1 MAEPSSNSE
10 LERARKVQLS
20 MLPETPRIEGLDIAC
35 SYSACDHIGGDF
47 YDFILIDRWRL
58 GVVVADVS
66 GHGTAAALLMAATKK
81 VMQIC
86 GKGSLSPRQTLLEV
100 NDSIRADLPRGMFLT
115 ALYGVI
121 DIRNHRFC
129 FASAGHNPPLLRR
142 GDKLRERWPQGNAP
156 PLGFMAAEQLRE
168 HLKEEFVQLAPGDA
182 LLFFTDGL
190 TEARAG
196 GDAMYGI
203 ERLTER
209 LRASRAPDAAGL
221 LAELRADIDAFR
233 GAAPQADDETLL
245 VIRAREVPPDPA
257 PLIKGMT
264 SSSGELPRI
273 AGELVGRDAEVA
285 GIAELLR
292 DPQSRPMTV
301 TGPVGAGKSRVALA
315 AAEAARAVF
324 AGGMYFVDLKAAV
337 GIADV
342 CRLVAGVLGLAQDDA
357 QLGVRIAAALKSP
370 AGRTLLVLDNC
381 ERCHEAAGVCITQWK
396 QRNPD
401 LQVLAAS
408 RLPLGVA
415 GEQTL
420 ALKPLAMPR
429 NDEKLRAEAVLQTS
443 PAVALFMAKARSTD
457 PAFKLTDD
465 NVTEVTRI
473 CRRLDGLPQAI
484 ELAAARVAVLS
495 PRQILDRLDK
505 RFELLAE
512 EGGGKGSLQ
521 GALAWSFELL
531 SPAERQALL
540 LLARFPTGFQL
551 DVATRAL
558 ALMKGESPEGL
569 VGALMRHNLLYY
581 DRLAELGD
589 ERRFQL
595 YESVR
600 LFALDAAKA
609 AGLEAQAQAAFEGAL
624 LGYVMH
630 WWWLDQ
636 RKGSPEARRRI
647 RLELEPL
654 LELIETTRVPET
666 RAWASIVSAP
676 LLSERGQQDRA
687 MTILRGGMD
696 GLYPGSDEWKWIQLT
711 DGYLRVIE
719 APSNVNEL
727 LENFDGDPLMN
738 FNALLTRSYA
748 LHRMNDNKG
757 AIELARKAAAISGL
771 EPIKRATVTDRLG
784 VYLAAV
790 GNHDDARQAYDTALR
805 IAREQGDTRI
815 VARVMHNIGW
825 LLQRRGKPTEA
836 EPFQQEALRLTQAEG
851 DRGMEASNLGA
862 LALTLHLTGRKQ
874 EAEAAMLRALRISRE
889 VGKPFTESAHL
900 NTLARI
906 YHEQGRHKEAL
917 DASLAARALAREINA
932 KHTEAVAESNVA
944 ALKVVMG
951 QEQGGLES
959 LERAY
964 KLLVELGDARSALS
978 TLSNI
983 GAIYMKRWD
992 SHRQRRDL
1000 LHAIDYLQKACGGR
1014 REQGYD
1020 PLVDSEA
1027 ELARL
1032 LHQAGKTNEAR
1043 ALADRALADARKRL
1057 DDLSVKAARDLEK
1070 LLSET
1075 APKPPKT
1082 PSPKRKRRKQLPGGT
1097 PRPRGVAPKRRP
1109 MR

>member
-1 MAEPSSNSE
+1 
-10 LERARKVQLS
+10 
-20 MLPETPRIEGLDIAC
+20 MLPDTPSIEGLDIAC
-35 SYSACDHIGGDF
+35 GYSACDHIGGDF

-142 GDKLRERWPQGNAP
+142 GDKLRESWPQGNAP
-156 PLGFMAAEQLRE
+156 PLGFMASEQLRE
-168 HLKEEFVQLAPGDA
+168 HMKEEFVQLAPGDT
-182 LLFFTDGL
+182 LLFYTDGL

-196 GDAMYGI
+196 EEMYGVD
-203 ERLTER
+203 RLLER
-209 LRASRAPDAAGL
+209 LRTSRAESASAL
-221 LAELRADIDAFR
+221 LSELRADVEAFR
-233 GAAPQADDETLL
+233 GNAKQDDDETLL
-245 VIRAREVPPDPA
+245 VVRALSLPADPA
-257 PLIKGMT
+257 PLVKGLT
-264 SSSGELPRI
+264 SSSGELPRVT
-273 AGELVGRDAEVA
+273 GELVGRDAEVA
-285 GIAELLR
+285 GIADLLR

-315 AAEAARAVF
+315 AAEAARGNF
-324 AGGMYFVDLKAAV
+324 PGGIYFVDLKAAV

-342 CRLVAGVLGLAQDDA
+342 CRLVAGVLGLAEDDA
-357 QLGVRIAAALKSP
+357 QLGLRIAAALKSP

-381 ERCHEAAGVCITQWK
+381 ERCSEAAGVCITQWK
-396 QRNPD
+396 QRNAD
-401 LQVLAAS
+401 LQVLATS
-408 RLPLGVA
+408 RVPLGVA

-420 ALKPLAMPR
+420 ALKPLSTPR
-429 NDEKLRAEAVLQTS
+429 SDEKLRAEAVLQAS
-443 PAVALFMAKARSTD
+443 PAVALFMAKARKAD
-457 PAFKLTDD
+457 PAFKLTDE
-465 NVTEVTRI
+465 NVAEVSRI

-540 LLARFPTGFQL
+540 LLSRFPTGFQL

-558 ALMKGESPEGL
+558 ALVKGESPEGL
-569 VGALMRHNLLYY
+569 VAALMRHNLLYY
-581 DRLAELGD
+581 DVLPELGG

-600 LFALDAAKA
+600 LFALDAIKA
-609 AGLEAQAQAAFEGAL
+609 AGLESQAQAAFESAL

-630 WWWLDQ
+630 WWWIDQ
-636 RKGSPEARRRI
+636 HKGSPEARRRV

-666 RAWASIVSAP
+666 RAWASIVAAP
-676 LLSERGQQDRA
+676 LLSARGQQDRA
-687 MTILRGGMD
+687 MTVLRGGMD
-696 GLYPGSDEWKWIQLT
+696 GLYPGSDEWKWIQIT
-711 DGYLRVIE
+711 DGQLRVIE
-719 APSNVNEL
+719 APGNVLDL

-738 FNALLTRSYA
+738 FNALLVRSYA
-748 LHRMNDNKG
+748 LHRQGDQKG
-757 AIELARKAAAISGL
+757 ALELARKAAAITGL
-771 EPIKRATVTDRLG
+771 EPIKRAMITDRIG
-784 VYLAAV
+784 VYEGAV
-790 GNHDDARQAYDTALR
+790 GNHDDARQAYETALR
-805 IAREQGDTRI
+805 IAREQGDTL
-815 VARVMHNIGW
+815 VLARTMHNLGW
-825 LLQRRGKPTEA
+825 LLLRRGKPAEA
-836 EPFQQEALRLTQAEG
+836 EVYLQEALRLSQAEG
-851 DRGMEASNLGA
+851 DRGMEANNLGA
-862 LALTLHLTGRKQ
+862 LALAMHLTGRKQ
-874 EAEAAMLRALRISRE
+874 EAEAAMLRGLRLSRE
-889 VGKPFTESAHL
+889 VGKPFTEAAHL

-917 DASLAARALAREINA
+917 DASLASRALSREIGA
-932 KHTEAVAESNVA
+932 KQSEAVAESNVA
-944 ALKVVMG
+944 ALKIVLG

-959 LERAY
+959 LENSY
-964 KLLVELGDARSALS
+964 KLLVEIGDARSALS
-978 TLSNI
+978 ALSNI
-983 GAIYMKRWD
+983 GAVYMKRWD
-992 SHRQRRDL
+992 AHHQRRDL
-1000 LHAIDYLQKACGGR
+1000 LQAIEYLQKACRGR
-1014 REQGYD
+1014 REQGFE
-1020 PLVDSEA
+1020 PMVDCEA

-1032 LHQAGKTNEAR
+1032 LHACGKTGEAR
-1043 ALADRALADARKRL
+1043 ALADRALLDSRKRL
-1057 DDLSVKAARDLEK
+1057 DDLSVKATADLEK
-1070 LLSET
+1070 LLADT
-1075 APKPPKT
+1075 APKPPKA
-1082 PSPKRKRRKQLPGGT
+1082 PSPKRRRRKQLPGGKQLPAGT

-1109 MR
+1109 IR